1 MKIVF
6 MGTPD
11 IAAQCLAAILE
22 EGRHEVC
29 GVFTREDKPVGR
41 KQVLTAPPAKQVA
54 LAHGIPVF
62 QPKTLRSG
70 EAAEVLRSVL
80 G

>member
-41 KQVLTAPPAKQVA
+41 KQYHTPTQAKQ
-54 LAHGIPVF
+54 LPQAHFIPEF
-62 QPKTLRSG
+62 QPKTLR
-70 EAAEVLRSVL
+70 R
-80 G
+80 

>member
-1 MKIVF
+1 MRLVF

-29 GVFTREDKPVGR
+29 GVFTREDKPVG
-41 KQVLTAPPAKQVA
+41 LS
-54 LAHGIPVF
+54 LIHI
-62 QPKTLRSG
+62 
-70 EAAEVLRSVL
+70 
-80 G
+80 